1 MAVSWVTLFCILTG
15 QKQDLTQKK
24 FLWLVIVS
32 GHHSKI
38 ILSLVTVILPGKVLL
53 GQSFVGLVSQHEGPQ
68 TLSAALCYRSHV
80 RVRGSITPLPV
91 QIYGQWTMDHTA
103 SYLIWYLSC
112 LVVCCMDIIICLV
125 NIGVDFKEASF
136 HGQNHWWHAMCCLK
150 VMLHRRIRSNDF

>member
-1 MAVSWVTLFCILTG
+1 MSYLTLFCILTC
-15 QKQDLTQKK
+15 QKQDLTEKK

-32 GHHSKI
+32 SHHSKI

-80 RVRGSITPLPV
+80 RVKGSITPLPV
-91 QIYGQWTMDHTA
+91 QMYGQWTMDHSV

-150 VMLHRRIRSNDF
+150 VMLHRGIRSNDF